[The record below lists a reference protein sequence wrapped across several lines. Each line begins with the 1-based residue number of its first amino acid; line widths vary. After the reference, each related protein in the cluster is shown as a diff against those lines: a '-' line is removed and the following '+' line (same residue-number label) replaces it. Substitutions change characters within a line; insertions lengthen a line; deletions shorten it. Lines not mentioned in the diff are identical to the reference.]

1 MSRHKRK
8 PTICIGK
15 NKDTDQLCS
24 ILWRQINSPRW
35 DATFCGAMPNLGL
48 KYSLRS
54 HEKDAG
60 LYELKY
66 FPGKAAG
73 DMEQQKEITNLT
85 EIANSMVTT
94 DQSNSNQIITVM
106 SGNEPAF
113 TAEAII
119 DELSQTEMDRID
131 TEEISNSGEPIRIS
145 EIGSRMPLMRIM
157 QKVKKSNIGKDAKIV
172 VYQDGLD
179 KKGLKY
185 EIGPIQKKQKTNEE
199 VKIVTEMGQ
208 SDNDMEKQD
217 EDKSLNESPES
228 FVTKNGDR
236 VVIVKKRFDSAATQ
250 TPVKADTGSG
260 GGVLENM
267 LIQAGLQTVTKTTVD
282 ECSSETQE
290 TEQFIIVHLPDGVE
304 AKQKEVRKPVNYQQY
319 NEVREC
325 SIDT

>member
-1 MSRHKRK
+1 MKRT
-8 PTICIGK
+8 P
-15 NKDTDQLCS
+15 
-24 ILWRQINSPRW
+24 
-35 DATFCGAMPNLGL
+35 
-48 KYSLRS
+48 
-54 HEKDAG
+54 G

-85 EIANSMVTT
+85 EIANSIATT
-94 DQSNSNQIITVM
+94 DQSNNNQIITVM
-106 SGNEPAF
+106 SGNEPDF
-113 TAEAII
+113 TAESII
-119 DELSQTEMDRID
+119 DEFSQTEMDRID

-179 KKGLKY
+179 KQGLKY

-208 SDNDMEKQD
+208 SDNDREKQD
-217 EDKSLNESPES
+217 EDREQPDEDKSVNERQES

-236 VVIVKKRFDSAATQ
+236 VIIVKKRFDSAATQ

-260 GGVLENM
+260 GGVLEKM
-267 LIQAGLQTVTKTTVD
+267 LIQAGLQTVTKTTAD
-282 ECSSETQE
+282 ECSLETQE

-319 NEVREC
+319 NEVREY
-325 SIDT
+325 SIDTLGYWILK